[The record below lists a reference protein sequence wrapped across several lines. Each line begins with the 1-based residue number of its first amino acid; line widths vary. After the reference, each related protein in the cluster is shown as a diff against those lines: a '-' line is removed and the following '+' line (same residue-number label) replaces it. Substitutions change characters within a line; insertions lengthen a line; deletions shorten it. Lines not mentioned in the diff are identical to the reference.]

1 MAIQEQERRGTKA
14 ENDAFTGA
22 VGEITYMT
30 DEKRPAIH
38 DGIEAGGMYIAT
50 AQDVM
55 TNALTSGTASGTD
68 TYVLTL
74 PWSGPAYV
82 TGMKLDVT
90 FTNANTGAATLNVN
104 GVGAK
109 DLKDGEGTALS
120 AEAIE
125 AGGTYTFEYNGTEF
139 RQSASGGGLGLIDKQ
154 VFTASGTWTKP
165 AGCTA
170 AEVIVVG
177 GGAGG
182 ARTVS
187 FDGTN
192 GGTSS
197 FGSHCSA
204 TGGTKGSTSPG
215 RGGVGGVGSGGD
227 ENTGG
232 EDGSCGKKDASY
244 SVGGDGGSS
253 TNGGGGYGAAV
264 DGSSPAQPGN
274 NFGSGGGGGASTTYG
289 GAGGGGAGGTAKK
302 LITSGLS
309 TTETITIGA
318 AGSGSGTGVGGGQDG
333 APGIVIVRAYG

>member
-38 DGIEAGGMYIAT
+38 DGTEAGGMYIAT
-50 AQDVM
+50 AQDIM

-109 DLKDGEGTALS
+109 DLKDGDGTALS

-139 RQSASGGGLGLIDKQ
+139 RQSASGGGGGGYVGSQI
-154 VFTASGTWTKP
+154 FTTSGTYTP
-165 AGCTA
+165 TAGISRIRVT
-170 AEVIVVG
+170 ILGG
-177 GGAGG
+177 GGAGNYSNG
-182 ARTVS
+182 
-187 FDGTN
+187 GGN

-197 FGSHCSA
+197 FGSHCQA
-204 TGGTKGSTSPG
+204 TGGLRGSYST
-215 RGGVGGVGSGGD
+215 VGGNSLGGIGSGGD
-227 ENTGG
+227 INIRGNSGDPAVNDICNLGASSQLGSNGHIINSANTSAPTGYGSGG
-232 EDGSCGKKDASY
+232 AGSNQ
-244 SVGGDGGSS
+244 SS
-253 TNGGGGYGAAV
+253 ENGGGA
-264 DGSSPAQPGN
+264 
-274 NFGSGGGGGASTTYG
+274 
-289 GAGGGGAGGTAKK
+289 AGGFCVKNIEAGSLGG
-302 LITSGLS
+302 
-309 TTETITIGA
+309 TETITIGA
-318 AGSGSGTGVGGGQDG
+318 GGARSSSNGGTQSGR
-333 APGIVIVRAYG
+333 PGIIIVEEFA

>member
-22 VGEITYMT
+22 AGEITYMT

-104 GVGAK
+104 GVGAE
-109 DLKDGEGTALS
+109 DLKDGDGAALS
-120 AEAIE
+120 AGAIE

-139 RQSASGGGLGLIDKQ
+139 RQSASGGGGGGYVGSQI
-154 VFTASGTWTKP
+154 FTTSGTYTP
-165 AGCTA
+165 TAGISRIRVT
-170 AEVIVVG
+170 ILGG
-177 GGAGG
+177 GGAGNYDN
-182 ARTVS
+182 
-187 FDGTN
+187 DGGD

-204 TGGTKGSTSPG
+204 TGGLKGSSS
-215 RGGVGGVGSGGD
+215 GVGRNSLGGIGSGGD
-227 ENTGG
+227 INLRGNSG
-232 EDGSCGKKDASY
+232 EPAVNSRCNLGASSQLGSNGHVILAN
-244 SVGGDGGSS
+244 S
-253 TNGGGGYGAAV
+253 TSAPTGYG
-264 DGSSPAQPGN
+264 S
-274 NFGSGGGGGASTTYG
+274 G
-289 GAGGGGAGGTAKK
+289 GAGGRQSPAYNGGGAAGGFCIKNIEADS
-302 LITSGLS
+302 LGV
-309 TTETITIGA
+309 TETITIGA
-318 AGSGSGTGVGGGQDG
+318 GGARSSSAAGTQSGR
-333 APGIVIVRAYG
+333 PGIIIVEEFA